1 MLIVTTE
8 NCDIYRNL
16 AVEEWLL
23 DHAPNLP
30 VLFLYVNDPCVV
42 IGKNQNPWRECRLS
56 LMEKEGVPL
65 ARRISGGGAV
75 YHDAGNLN
83 VSIIVSRTEYREEK
97 QYELIFQTLEK
108 FGIKASKVRKNTL
121 AVDGKKVS
129 GQAFCFRGQRVLHH
143 GTLLVNADLN
153 RLGRYLGPEI
163 EGIQTKAVASIP
175 AEVMNLADAVT
186 NPPRPSTFAKATADK
201 SATPPVE
208 GILCGKIPSFGGVPE
223 RRGGSPELTV
233 ETLSAALIET
243 FKEMYAPGCGMR
255 DAGCEECWN
264 DGMIPEAELLPM
276 SEKLSSRDWKLGHT
290 PKFTFRGVEVEKGR
304 VTNFDGNPLFEEWL
318 KHER

>member
-16 AVEEWLL
+16 AVEEWLI
-23 DHAPNLP
+23 DHAPQLP
-30 VLFLYVNDPCVV
+30 LFFLYVNEPCVV

-56 LMEKEGVPL
+56 LMGTEGVPL

-83 VSIIVSRTEYREEK
+83 VSVIVPRTEYREDK

-121 AVDGKKVS
+121 AVGDKKIS
-129 GQAFCFRGQRVLHH
+129 GQAFCFRGERVLHH
-143 GTLLVNADLN
+143 GTLLVNADLS

-163 EGIQTKAVASIP
+163 EGIETKAVASVP
-175 AEVMNLADAVT
+175 AQVANLSSFEPGLT
-186 NPPRPSTFAKATADK
+186 IAK
-201 SATPPVE
+201 
-208 GILCGKIPSFGGVPE
+208 
-223 RRGGSPELTV
+223 
-233 ETLSAALIET
+233 LSAALIET
-243 FKEMYAPGCGMR
+243 FRGMYGSGIV
-255 DAGCEECWN
+255 EHWN
-264 DGMIPEAELLPM
+264 DGMIPAEELLPIIG
-276 SEKLSSRDWKLGHT
+276 KHSSRDWKLGHT
-290 PKFTFRGVEVEKGR
+290 PKFTFRGVEVEKGSI
-304 VTNFDGNPLFEEWL
+304 TNLEGNPLFEEWL